1 MDVESHSLLHSTAYG
16 AHLSLPNVLFH
27 ALHSSVLLLF
37 THQHSVYPYH
47 TYLTYIQCIDDSIRL
62 SSSLTFQ
69 NDITRTLSLQVIEVM
84 TLRDSRYY
92 NSLRSQSEFLFHLV
106 VNAQRWTA
114 LQAEEEVGR
123 V

>member
-1 MDVESHSLLHSTAYG
+1 M
-16 AHLSLPNVLFH
+16 
-27 ALHSSVLLLF
+27 
-37 THQHSVYPYH
+37 YPYH

-62 SSSLTFQ
+62 SSSLTFH
-69 NDITRTLSLQVIEVM
+69 NDITRALSLQVIEVM

-106 VNAQRWTA
+106 VNAQWRTA

>member
-1 MDVESHSLLHSTAYG
+1 VDAESLSLLHSTAYG
-16 AHLSLPNVLFH
+16 AHLSLPNVLC
-27 ALHSSVLLLF
+27 ALRSSVLLLF

-47 TYLTYIQCIDDSIRL
+47 TYLTYIQCIDDSICL
-62 SSSLTFQ
+62 SSSLTFRD
-69 NDITRTLSLQVIEVM
+69 DITRTLSLQVIEVM

-92 NSLRSQSEFLFHLV
+92 NNLRSQSEFLFHLI